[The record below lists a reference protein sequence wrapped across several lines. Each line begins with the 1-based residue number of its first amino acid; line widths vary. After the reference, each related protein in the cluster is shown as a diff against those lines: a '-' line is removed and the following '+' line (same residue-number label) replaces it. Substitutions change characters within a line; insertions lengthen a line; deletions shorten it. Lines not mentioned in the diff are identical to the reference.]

1 MNGSSCAGCPR
12 RASRC
17 WLSSEDSWSPSE
29 YRRLFLGRTDGCPR
43 STHGCSRKT
52 WLVVFGTG
60 RHKPILS
67 RSCVFWLCVR
77 AAFEVRAIANSEPNG
92 DSAGLPELWRLSSLY
107 TFYMRPA
114 PVSRSIAQTAPSTS
128 FRGVDQGEALL
139 QGALSSRFS
148 CLAVLSEY
156 DHTLTLKLYISI
168 HYVLVLRRAQ
178 TLKSW
183 DFKHT
188 NPTSNIICKNV
199 EYNSALFP
207 PSSHT
212 PAFYTYRTSIDPCTL
227 DLKLGIDAKP
237 RLLLLERVIHWWA

>member
-1 MNGSSCAGCPR
+1 MVVPGRLG
-12 RASRC
+12 
-17 WLSSEDSWSPSE
+17 WLSSEQVGTNPSCLE
-29 YRRLFLGRTDGCPR
+29 AVFFGFAFEPR
-43 STHGCSRKT
+43 SRSGLSPIRNQTEIARVYPNCGACQVYTPSICVQLPLHLSVDRLRRQLRRPRSGVLIRGELSYR
-52 WLVVFGTG
+52 GT
-60 RHKPILS
+60 
-67 RSCVFWLCVR
+67 
-77 AAFEVRAIANSEPNG
+77 
-92 DSAGLPELWRLSSLY
+92 
-107 TFYMRPA
+107 
-114 PVSRSIAQTAPSTS
+114 
-128 FRGVDQGEALL
+128 
-139 QGALSSRFS
+139 LSSRFS

-237 RLLLLERVIHWWA
+237 RLLLLERVIHLWA